1 MSFEFLFSS
10 HVFHARTSLGLK
22 QPFVADALGISLR
35 EYQNIEYG
43 RGRTSAKNFL
53 KAGLSFQSGY

>member
-22 QPFVADALGISLR
+22 QSPLLQMPLEFLFV
-35 EYQNIEYG
+35 N
-43 RGRTSAKNFL
+43 TKT
-53 KAGLSFQSGY
+53 LSMVVSHLS